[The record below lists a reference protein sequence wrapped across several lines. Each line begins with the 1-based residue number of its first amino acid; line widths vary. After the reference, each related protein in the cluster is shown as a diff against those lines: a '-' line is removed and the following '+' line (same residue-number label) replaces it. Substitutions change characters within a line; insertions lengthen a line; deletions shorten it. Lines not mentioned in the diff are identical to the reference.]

1 MNVQSSS
8 IKGAFNVSIQDKHN
22 FPFYKRKKK
31 ATITFVSSHEVILK
45 FNTPAVYPTAVDLCF
60 CCILDYT
67 SISETHK

>member
-1 MNVQSSS
+1 MCKVLASKGLSMFQFKINTISLF
-8 IKGAFNVSIQDKHN
+8 IKE
-22 FPFYKRKKK
+22 KKK